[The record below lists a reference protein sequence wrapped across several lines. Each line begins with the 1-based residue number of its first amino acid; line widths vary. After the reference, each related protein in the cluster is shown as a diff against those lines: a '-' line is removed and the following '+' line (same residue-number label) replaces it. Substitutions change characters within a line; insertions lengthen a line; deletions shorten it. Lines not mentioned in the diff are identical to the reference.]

1 MKKEIKW
8 WHVVLATIVVSVFG
22 AVSTGFGKKNQRKLY
37 EHKLKQAAWAAPA
50 KLFGPA
56 WAVNNYFLLKALK
69 QLFESWSIPGKNKLI
84 IKQAAIWLIFFSFGY
99 VYFKKKS
106 PILAVIWTAADAWLA
121 TSSFANAIRSNK
133 RLVFNYLP
141 LLGWTGYAASV
152 ALSQALKNPDPV
164 LKLPQLSR

>member
-84 IKQAAIWLIFFSFGY
+84 IKQAAIWLIFFLLAMY
-99 VYFKKKS
+99 
-106 PILAVIWTAADAWLA
+106 IL
-121 TSSFANAIRSNK
+121 K
-133 RLVFNYLP
+133 RKVPYLP
-141 LLGWTGYAASV
+141 
-152 ALSQALKNPDPV
+152 
-164 LKLPQLSR
+164 